1 MTALGYRNT
10 SKAIKRFD
18 EWLRWGVG
26 EAHIL
31 HNIERW
37 KPEIQQELD
46 RELIL
51 TAEIL
56 DVEAAEAKRV
66 LMAEA
71 RSAFRPY
78 IETIPEER
86 EPSSICFFALT
97 GGNKRQQVGLPPE
110 ITELTETF
118 RNEIIATLIQEHM
131 AKSCGRTLYQ
141 GRIVAYQAFLTF
153 GSPPISFT
161 TNGTMLGVDTDKT
174 TGKASLMIGKR
185 KFPGVVM

>member
-1 MTALGYRNT
+1 MTSKPRQSNYPIGRYFIKLWTDTGLSLSAFVTALGYRNT

-31 HNIERW
+31 HTIERW
-37 KPEIQQELD
+37 KPEIQQALD

-71 RSAFRPY
+71 RAAFQPY
-78 IETIPEER
+78 IEAIPEER
-86 EPSSICFFALT
+86 EPS
-97 GGNKRQQVGLPPE
+97 
-110 ITELTETF
+110 
-118 RNEIIATLIQEHM
+118 
-131 AKSCGRTLYQ
+131 
-141 GRIVAYQAFLTF
+141 
-153 GSPPISFT
+153 
-161 TNGTMLGVDTDKT
+161 
-174 TGKASLMIGKR
+174 
-185 KFPGVVM
+185 